1 VPAKPKA
8 KKAPAG
14 CYSENGVLYYGIK
27 INGKRFRGSLFTS
40 DPVRAKQLR
49 EAKKKELTDR
59 IRFGADDPNEFVDVL
74 AKWLV
79 QLPSAVEP
87 STETRYICS
96 MDQLK
101 PYLHNVTLAQIDRK
115 LLWTIV
121 EERQKE
127 VTNATIKRDLTALS
141 ALVEYATAR
150 GWMGE
155 RPNPVPAVMRAITEK
170 RDPIN
175 LPHDEDI
182 ARVMKCAQ
190 AHRPYADL
198 MKAALLTGCRIE
210 ELVNATCRDFDPK
223 AKTLAIRKAK
233 HNSTRVIDLSWND
246 GDKFFASL
254 LPFAGKPWLFWRD
267 EDKRVRADSNRKPTF
282 KGDKLD
288 DASQNFRRITDA
300 VEEECAEIGEQF
312 VRFVFHDLRHRHA
325 VDFLASGKPGCD
337 VYALNKRLGHS
348 SLKQT
353 EEYLEHIT
361 PEQARVAKYGKATVA
376 A

>member
-1 VPAKPKA
+1 MARKG
-8 KKAPAG
+8 KAPAG
-14 CYSENGVLYYGIK
+14 CYWENGVLYYRIK
-27 INGKRFRGSLFTS
+27 INGKRHRGSVYTS

-49 EAKKKELTDR
+49 EAKKRELTEQL
-59 IRFGADDPNEFVDVL
+59 RFGADDPNYFADVL

-79 QLPSAVEP
+79 QLPTAVGP

-101 PYLHNVTLAQIDRK
+101 PFLRDVTLAQIGRK
-115 LLWTIV
+115 LLWEIV
-121 EERQKE
+121 EERQKKVE
-127 VTNATIKRDLTALS
+127 NATIKRDLSALS
-141 ALVEYATAR
+141 ALMEYAVAR
-150 GWMGE
+150 GWMGD
-155 RPNPVPAVMRAITEK
+155 RPNPVPAVMRAIPEK

-175 LPHDEDI
+175 LPHDDDI
-182 ARVMKCAQ
+182 ARVMRR
-190 AHRPYADL
+190 AHRPYDNL

-210 ELVNATCRDFDPK
+210 ELVGAARRDFDPK
-223 AKTLAIRKAK
+223 AKTLTIRKAK
-233 HNSTRVIDLSWND
+233 HNSVRVIDLTWNS

-254 LPFAGKPWLFWRD
+254 PEFPGKQWLFWRD
-267 EDKRVRADSNRKPTF
+267 EDKRVRSDSKRKPTF

-300 VEEECAEIGEQF
+300 VANECEGNGTQF

-325 VDFLASGKPGCD
+325 VDYLASGKPGCD
-337 VYALNKRLGHS
+337 VYALNKRMGHS

-361 PEQARVAKYGKATVA
+361 PEQARIAKYGRA